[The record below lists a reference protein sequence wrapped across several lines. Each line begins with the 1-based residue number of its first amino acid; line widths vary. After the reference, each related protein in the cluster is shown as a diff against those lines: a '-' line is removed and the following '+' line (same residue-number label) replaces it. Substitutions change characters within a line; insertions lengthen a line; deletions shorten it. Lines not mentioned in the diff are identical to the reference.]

1 MIVAY
6 INYFIMIFTGV
17 LIANGVEIR
26 GFTNFSAN
34 TIYKISFWMLAFLI
48 IMEIVI
54 FYNKE
59 QNKSLKRSILFLI
72 SLFCKFIFLLAFGY
86 LIVYFLDKN
95 IDDTY
100 YIASILGMIFCG
112 SSSWYLHK
120 KVGFYPDRYED
131 IS

>member
-1 MIVAY
+1 
-6 INYFIMIFTGV
+6 MIFTGV

-26 GFTNFSAN
+26 GYTSFSAD

-72 SLFCKFIFLLAFGY
+72 SLFCKFIF
-86 LIVYFLDKN
+86 
-95 IDDTY
+95 
-100 YIASILGMIFCG
+100 G
-112 SSSWYLHK
+112 SRL
-120 KVGFYPDRYED
+120 V
-131 IS
+131 